1 MIKLA
6 MFDMAGTTV
15 DDVVDGH
22 PLVIG
27 ATLRALAR
35 HGLSLTPRQV
45 SAQRGREKRG
55 MLRTLIH
62 EAGGDEQVLDDV
74 YDAFLETLNANL
86 EGVRE
91 MPGARETFAFLRERD
106 VRVGVGSGFPAD
118 VVARLVEILGW
129 RDQGLVDYSSSAQEV
144 GEGRPSA
151 AMIRDA
157 MAKLGV
163 DDPRDVVK
171 VGDTAMDV
179 LEGRNAGVWTVAV
192 LSGTQGRERL
202 AEGEPDAIL
211 PGVGELPS
219 WLIAS
224 GLI

>member
-35 HGLSLTPRQV
+35 QGLSLTPKQV
-45 SAQRGREKRG
+45 SAQRGREKRA
-55 MLRTLIH
+55 MLRSLIQ
-62 EAGGDEQVLDDV
+62 EAGGDERLLDAV
-74 YDAFLETLNANL
+74 YDAFLETLSAGL
-86 EGVRE
+86 AGVRE
-91 MPGARETFAFLRERD
+91 MPGARETFAFLRERG

-118 VVARLVEILGW
+118 VVARIVDILGW
-129 RDQGLVDYSSSAQEV
+129 RDQGLVDYFSSAEEV
-144 GEGRPSA
+144 GAGRPSP
-151 AMIRDA
+151 AMIQDA
-157 MAKLGV
+157 MAMLGV
-163 DDPRDVVK
+163 DDPRLVVK

-179 LEGRNAGVWTVAV
+179 QEGKNAGVWTVAV

-211 PGVGELPS
+211 PGVGDLPS
-219 WLIAS
+219 WLVET
-224 GLI
+224 GLV